1 MEASDDLSPVVQ
13 RRRLRTELRKARQ
26 DAGQTQGEVAA
37 AMDWSLSKIIRIE
50 AGIVGISTND
60 LKALLRH
67 YKIVDPDHVNELIAL
82 GRAARERAWWSQYRD
97 VATSG
102 LLQLIGYESAA
113 AVRRNFEPL
122 LVPGLLQTE
131 EYARAV
137 IPVLDERVPQER
149 VDTLVEIRMR
159 RQELMERTNP
169 PELFFILDEAAIRR
183 VVGSRAIMRRQL
195 RSLVELAEKP
205 NVTIEVVPFTAG
217 IHQGMR
223 GSFVVLEFPNAAD
236 DDVLYVEDASG
247 GLLNRTDPEEILAF
261 SEVFERLRNVSLGA
275 KDSSTYIDKL
285 ADEMNLP
292 ECPVAEISF
301 CSLD

>member
-1 MEASDDLSPVVQ
+1 MGESDDLSPVVQ
-13 RRRLRTELRKARQ
+13 RRRLRTELRKARL

-37 AMDWSLSKIIRIE
+37 AMDWSLSKVIRIE
-50 AGIVGISTND
+50 AGTVGISTND

-82 GRAARERAWWSQYRD
+82 GRTARERAWWSQYRD
-97 VATSG
+97 AASPA
-102 LLQLIGYESAA
+102 LLQLVGYESAA
-113 AVRRNFEPL
+113 TARRNFEPL

-159 RQELMERTNP
+159 RQELMERSNP
-169 PELFFILDEAAIRR
+169 PELIFILDEAAIRR
-183 VVGSRAIMRRQL
+183 IVGSEAIMRRQL
-195 RSLVELAEKP
+195 RRLIELAEKP
-205 NVTIEVVPFTAG
+205 NVTIEVLPFTAG

-223 GSFVVLEFPNAAD
+223 GSFVVLEFPNTAD
-236 DDVLYVEDASG
+236 DDMLYVEDARG

-261 SEVFERLRNVSLGA
+261 SEIFERLRDVSLGPN
-275 KDSSTYIDKL
+275 DSSTYIGKL
-285 ADEMNLP
+285 ADEINLP
-292 ECPVAEISF
+292 E
-301 CSLD
+301 